1 MLPCAALFTWSMR
14 DQSCII
20 MSKKIKLETRV
31 ERNIYIAIVL
41 FFVSADSESFEVM
54 NDKIGYPASGCW
66 MCALCANVRVLAS
79 IPNTIHIDVGFLE
92 IFH

>member
-1 MLPCAALFTWSMR
+1 
-14 DQSCII
+14 